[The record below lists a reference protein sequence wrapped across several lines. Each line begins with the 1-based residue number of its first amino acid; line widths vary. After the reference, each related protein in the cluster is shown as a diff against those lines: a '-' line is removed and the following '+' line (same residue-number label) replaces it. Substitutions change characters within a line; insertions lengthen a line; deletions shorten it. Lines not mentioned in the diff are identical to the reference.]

1 MKFILLV
8 VGIRILRLFIV
19 CIDQLLLLIV
29 FLVESP
35 SSFFVLF
42 LFAILVELIFRVK
55 LLDNR
60 IVFAEALEVL
70 DCIATKPKD

>member
-8 VGIRILRLFIV
+8 VSIRILRLLIV

-29 FLVESP
+29 LLVK
-35 SSFFVLF
+35 SSSSLFVLF
-42 LFAILVELIFRVK
+42 LFAILVKLIFRVK

-60 IVFAEALEVL
+60 IVFTEPLEVL